1 MNHSSNP
8 TAQMPFDFEV
18 LSTEALELSPET
30 IEQAVELSL
39 TIPNEERQ
47 WQAYLNALAMFGF
60 EQWLNSRAT
69 DLTLDWENCSTRE
82 PATANAI
89 EAVCNLKVNDFK
101 LCLIATGSLTDEEVM
116 LPRAIVDLPEFIPHF
131 YVLVEVQ
138 EEQEAVTIQGFLSR
152 NQLDERLERANLV
165 AEEDWT
171 YQLPAS
177 WFIADPDRLLLY
189 LSCLEP
195 TTIPLPTVPS
205 DRSTQLAQLRS
216 GLERL
221 LPELHSSQRQL
232 WQILTWEQGAVVLTN
247 PELLNWV
254 YQVQQQGDLS
264 TTDASARNHLTDILQ
279 LLTQQAMN
287 VRRWLSNELDELAQ
301 ELSWILLPMPSLAT
315 ATALRS
321 PTEEFEAIVRELHLS
336 GLAISPQ
343 ARGAYRDL
351 QVAGLSLRL
360 YALTW
365 PLMTGSIPEWT
376 LLLILGAPSETNLP
390 IGLTLRVSDQT
401 GILVERVVGSDNN
414 SPYFF
419 TSVIGNWYEKFIVT
433 IGLAPGFKL
442 TLPPFSFQLEP

>member
-1 MNHSSNP
+1 
-8 TAQMPFDFEV
+8 
-18 LSTEALELSPET
+18 
-30 IEQAVELSL
+30 
-39 TIPNEERQ
+39 
-47 WQAYLNALAMFGF
+47 
-60 EQWLNSRAT
+60 
-69 DLTLDWENCSTRE
+69 
-82 PATANAI
+82 
-89 EAVCNLKVNDFK
+89 
-101 LCLIATGSLTDEEVM
+101 
-116 LPRAIVDLPEFIPHF
+116 
-131 YVLVEVQ
+131 
-138 EEQEAVTIQGFLSR
+138 
-152 NQLDERLERANLV
+152 
-165 AEEDWT
+165 
-171 YQLPAS
+171 
-177 WFIADPDRLLLY
+177 
-189 LSCLEP
+189 
-195 TTIPLPTVPS
+195 
-205 DRSTQLAQLRS
+205 
-216 GLERL
+216 
-221 LPELHSSQRQL
+221 
-232 WQILTWEQGAVVLTN
+232 
-247 PELLNWV
+247 LLNWV
-254 YQVQQQGDLS
+254 YQVQQQGDSS